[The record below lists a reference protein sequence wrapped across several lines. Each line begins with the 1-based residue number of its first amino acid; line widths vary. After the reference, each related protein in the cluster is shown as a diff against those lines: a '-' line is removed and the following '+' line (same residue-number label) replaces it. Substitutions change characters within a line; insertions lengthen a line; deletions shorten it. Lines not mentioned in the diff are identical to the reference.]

1 MCLFSLKSNMASD
14 PQPLPLVPSQARL
27 TSSTPSLPLNENS
40 LSSSHGSS
48 SSCHESDDSSSCDTH
63 SWPALATQALRHSI
77 SVPAFN
83 LIVDPWIGWGKVIKG
98 HKKCERAVQSLKS
111 I

>member
-1 MCLFSLKSNMASD
+1 MATE
-14 PQPLPLVPSQARL
+14 PELLPLVPSQARL
-27 TSSTPSLPLNENS
+27 ASSTPSLPLNENS

-48 SSCHESDDSSSCDTH
+48 SSSCHESDDSSSSCDTH

-83 LIVDPWIGWGKVIKG
+83 LIVDPWIGWGKVIE
-98 HKKCERAVQSLKS
+98 KKVHQKKWERAVQSLKS